1 MIECKW
7 KHEEINHEEDIENFR
22 KLSDNEKRIVIVGL
36 SAHVDV
42 SLRAAIAESPHILI
56 VDNNLS
62 PEDSVYEIK
71 REMLNIAY
79 DLPRLEKVKED
90 GWYRKFEKRRYK

>member
-22 KLSDNEKRIVIVGL
+22 KLSDDEKRIVIVGL
-36 SAHVDV
+36 SARVDV

-62 PEDSVYEIK
+62 SEDSVYEIK
-71 REMLNIAY
+71 REMLNIDD